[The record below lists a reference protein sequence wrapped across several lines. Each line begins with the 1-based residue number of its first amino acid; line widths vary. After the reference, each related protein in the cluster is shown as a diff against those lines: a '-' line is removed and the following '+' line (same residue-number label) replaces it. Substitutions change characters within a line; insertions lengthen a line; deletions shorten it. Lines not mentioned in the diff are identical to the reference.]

1 LRSNRARALGSTA
14 ATDFVEQ
21 SATAAVLGDRAAA
34 SCFLGVQASEKAAS
48 TATTTIVSTAT
59 GHRDRSKSR
68 CNKSNGRQN
77 Y

>member
-1 LRSNRARALGSTA
+1 LRSNGTRALGSTA

-21 SATAAVLGDRAAA
+21 SATAAVLGDGAAA
-34 SCFLGVQASEKAAS
+34 SCFLGVQASEKSAS
-48 TATTTIVSTAT
+48 TATASIVSTAT
-59 GHRDRSKSR
+59 GHRDRSKAR